1 MIDIELDPITNDL
14 VFSDFDF
21 QLIDDTKQIMQN
33 LAIRLR
39 FVLGEWYLDIT
50 QGIPYFQSF
59 FKKSPNQIQIESIL
73 KTEIVTTRGILE
85 LTSFDANFDPRL
97 RIFSVKFS
105 ARAISGEELLKE
117 LELPV

>member
-1 MIDIELDPITNDL
+1 MIDFALDPLTNDL
-14 VFSDFDF
+14 VFREFDFD
-21 QLIDDTKQIMQN
+21 LVDDTKQIMQN

-50 QGIPYFQSF
+50 QGIPYYEEF
-59 FKKSPNQIQIESIL
+59 FRKNPNQIQIESIL
-73 KTEIVTTRGILE
+73 KQEIVQTRGIVE
-85 LTSFDANFDPRL
+85 LISFEADFDKRR

-105 ARAISGEELLKE
+105 ARSISGEELLKE